1 METKDLIGLTLVP
14 LAVMAGVLI
23 TCLSQWARDAA
34 FFVLV
39 AAAPLTHKLDVNF
52 ASHYWY
58 RGTTRGFEF
67 SLLDVLAL
75 SVLVSSLLTPR
86 RHEHRWFWPAG
97 LAPMLVFFFWACI
110 STALADPK
118 IYGLFELS
126 KMLRGLVVFLAAAV
140 FVRSRRELAIL
151 IVALC
156 CAVCFEVTL
165 GIKQRYA
172 DGIYRVT
179 GSIDHAN
186 SLSMYLCMVAP
197 VFVAAANS
205 ELPAL
210 VRHFASVS
218 VGFAGIGVLLT
229 ISRAGIPIFALV
241 TLGAT
246 LLCMSWRVTAQKIV
260 VAVLIPVVGGALV
273 YRSWDS
279 LKARYGEATLEE
291 EYFDEQM
298 EGRGLYFR
306 FARAIIEDRPFGVGL
321 NNWSYWVSK
330 KYGPELGWRYED
342 YADLDYLPSK
352 ELLPSFHYAAPAH
365 NLGALTLGEL
375 GAPGL
380 LFFAV
385 MWLCWF
391 QAGLTFLRRR
401 SPDPML
407 RLGVGIFFS
416 TCGIFLQS
424 VTEWTYRQTPIFLT
438 FHVLLGT
445 LASLHHFKE
454 HRKRH
459 RLEHHA
465 QPAELAAHAE
475 PMVAVG
481 GKG

>member
-1 METKDLIGLTLVP
+1 MEAKDLVGLTLIP
-14 LAVMAGVLI
+14 LVVMAGVLL
-23 TCLSQWARDAA
+23 TCASQRARDAA
-34 FFVLV
+34 FFLLV
-39 AAAPLTHKLDVNF
+39 AAAPLTDKLDVNF

-67 SLLDVLAL
+67 SLLDVFAL
-75 SVLVSSLLTPR
+75 SVLAASLIAPR
-86 RHEHRWFWPAG
+86 HHERRWFWPAG
-97 LAPMLVFFFWACI
+97 LVPMLVFLLWACI
-110 STALADPK
+110 STAFAEPK
-118 IYGLFELS
+118 IYGFFELS
-126 KMLRGLVVFLAAAV
+126 KILRGLVVFLAAAV
-140 FVRSRRELAIL
+140 YVRSRRELTIL
-151 IVALC
+151 VVALC
-156 CAVCFEVTL
+156 CAVCFEGAL
-165 GIKQRYA
+165 GIKQRYL
-172 DGIYRVT
+172 DGIHRVT

-197 VFVAAANS
+197 LLVAAATS
-205 ELPAL
+205 DLPVL
-210 VRHFASVS
+210 VRHFASVG
-218 VGFAGIGVLLT
+218 VGFAGVGVLLT

-246 LLCMSWRVTAQKIV
+246 LLCMSWRITTQKIA
-260 VAVLIPVVGGALV
+260 VAVLIPIVGGALV

-279 LKARYGEATLEE
+279 LKARYGEATLEQ

-306 FARAIIEDRPFGVGL
+306 FARAIIEDRPLGVGL

-375 GAPGL
+375 GVPGL

-391 QAGLTFLRRR
+391 QTGLTFLRRR

-407 RLGVGIFFS
+407 RLGVGIFFC

-424 VTEWTYRQTPIFLT
+424 LTEWTYRQTPIFFT

-445 LASLHHFKE
+445 LASLYYFKE
-454 HRKRH
+454 RRKRH
-459 RLEHHA
+459 CLERRA
-465 QPAELAAHAE
+465 QPAKLVAHAE
-475 PMVAVG
+475 PELV